1 MKIDTS
7 TIKNYE
13 KLSAEEKVAVLEGYD
28 LETDYTGYV
37 KKDVFDT
44 TAKEAADYK
53 KKWKATLSEKEQ
65 LEIDEAEKRKTME
78 TELAELKNEKALSDH
93 KSKLV
98 AIGYDEKLAAET
110 AKALVDGDMDKV
122 FENQKKFAL
131 DKEKAIKKDLLKN
144 TPEPPSGGGSD
155 KITKDQFDKMSYRQ
169 RTELYNTDKDL
180 YKELTGAGGTE

>member
-1 MKIDTS
+1 
-7 TIKNYE
+7 
-13 KLSAEEKVAVLEGYD
+13 
-28 LETDYTGYV
+28 
-37 KKDVFDT
+37 
-44 TAKEAADYK
+44 
-53 KKWKATLSEKEQ
+53 
-65 LEIDEAEKRKTME
+65 ME